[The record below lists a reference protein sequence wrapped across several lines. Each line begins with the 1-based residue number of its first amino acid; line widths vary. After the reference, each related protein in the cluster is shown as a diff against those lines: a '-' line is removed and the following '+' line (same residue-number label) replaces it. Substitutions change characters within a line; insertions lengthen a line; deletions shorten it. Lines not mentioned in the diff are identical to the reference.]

1 MHRRRYRV
9 MLPLLFGCVSG
20 LLIIWH
26 LHNNRVIASMG
37 MAWDTGPPVWPYEA
51 SWIALLT
58 LNAPAY
64 VLSAPLFSL
73 FNLQTAPD
81 RYPLLFPVIVIWWWW
96 LGRRIDRG
104 LLPSQPHPHRWW
116 MTAVLLTAALGF
128 YCVGIAFVLDYIRWW
143 SRYGAVGFN
152 LRLLRTAGPT
162 LWCFLI
168 AVALTMSVLRVIRPM
183 RPA

>member
-1 MHRRRYRV
+1 

-20 LLIIWH
+20 LLIIWD

-64 VLSAPLFSL
+64 VLSEPLFSL
-73 FNLQTAPD
+73 FNPQTAPD

-116 MTAVLLTAALGF
+116 MTAVLLTAALGL

-143 SRYGAVGFN
+143 SQYGAVGFN
-152 LRLLRTAGPT
+152 LRLLRTAGPA

-168 AVALTMSVLRVIRPM
+168 AVTLTMSVLRVIRPM